1 MILYHASLD
10 LNIVE
15 EFVPRVPSQAIRYI
29 HEDGTIERIC
39 VTSSISGA
47 LTAAPWGGSDFTEN
61 IDLFPTNRLIRIY
74 EFDTE
79 KIAEE
84 SIIKPEY
91 LYENDLVRDAEIT
104 GEHWITE
111 PVKPTR
117 TYLIKPTKYCDNYI
131 VDDIS
136 FVNQQRIANENLTI
150 YEEELL
156 LEGCFTVVELYDY
169 EVVEEDHRSSLMK
182 VDLPIT
188 LSGIR
193 AELLPMDVT
202 NLFPYSPM
210 TYLDVETRE
219 DKTYLVGIV
228 DTRTREVDSRDI
240 QALVD
245 SCIESYNPF

>member
-1 MILYHASLD
+1 MILYHASLNLD
-10 LNIVE
+10 IVE
-15 EFVPRVPSQAIRYI
+15 EFVPRVPSQAIRCMD
-29 HEDGTIERIC
+29 EDGTIERVC

-47 LTAAPWGGSDFTEN
+47 LTAAPWGGSSFAEN
-61 IDLFPTNRLIRIY
+61 IDLYPTNRLIRIY

-79 KIAEE
+79 KISND
-84 SIIKPEY
+84 SIVGPEY
-91 LYENDLVRDAEIT
+91 LYKSDLVRDAEIT

-111 PVKPTR
+111 PVKPTK
-117 TYLIKPTKYCDNYI
+117 TYLIKPTSYCDNY
-131 VDDIS
+131 VEDNIS
-136 FVNQQRIANENLTI
+136 YENQQRLLNEDLTLYEENLLYEGSFTRVYLHDYEI
-150 YEEELL
+150 VEEE
-156 LEGCFTVVELYDY
+156 F
-169 EVVEEDHRSSLMK
+169 RSSLMK

-193 AELLPMDVT
+193 AELLPIDVIS
-202 NLFPYSPM
+202 LFPYSPM
-210 TYLDVETRE
+210 TYLDIETRE